1 MNLQHL
7 NLQDL
12 NLQDLETPCLIVDR
26 KKVQAN
32 INRLHKHLANLG
44 VNLRPHGKTAKN
56 SDVINLALVGQQ
68 GGITVSTLKEADYYF
83 AQGIQDIVYAVGITS
98 NKLNHVTTLIQQGAT
113 LTLILDSLTQVRA
126 VAEHAQL
133 QGIEIPILIEVDCD
147 GHRSGVK
154 PDSALL
160 LDIGQAL
167 HTQDGVRLDGVLT
180 HAGESYNCTSLEAI
194 TAIAEQER
202 ATAVACAERLRN
214 DGLPCPVVSIG
225 STPTALFVED
235 LSGVTEVRAGVFVF
249 FDLVMA
255 GLGVCDVN
263 DIAVS
268 VLTSVIGHQED
279 KGWVI
284 TDAGWMALSRDRGTA
299 KQRVDQGYGLVCDAN
314 GTPLN
319 DMIVAATNQEHG
331 TIEHR
336 HHKPMNK
343 DNYAIGSLLRI
354 LPNHACATG
363 AMHNRYYVV
372 DGDQDIVATWERING
387 WN

>member
-1 MNLQHL
+1 MNLQT
-7 NLQDL
+7 
-12 NLQDLETPCLIVDR
+12 LETPCLIVDR

-83 AQGIQDIVYAVGITS
+83 AQGIQDIVYAVGITP

-167 HTQDGVRLDGVLT
+167 HTQAGVRLEGVLT

-225 STPTALFVED
+225 STPTALLVED
-235 LSGVTEVRAGVFVF
+235 LTGITEVRAGVFVF

-343 DNYAIGSLLRI
+343 NNYAIGSLLRI